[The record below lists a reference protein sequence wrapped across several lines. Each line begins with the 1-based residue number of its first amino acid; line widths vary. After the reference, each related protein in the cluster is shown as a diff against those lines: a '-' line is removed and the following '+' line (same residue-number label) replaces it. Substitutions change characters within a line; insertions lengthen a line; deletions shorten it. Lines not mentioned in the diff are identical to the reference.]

1 MMDNAKLKLSSAFSK
16 QTHSK
21 LFVYNA
27 PENLKW
33 SWSLRNLDPDKD
45 YYFHNQNRAKPKIG
59 DVALVR
65 IDKISNHTK
74 LMTARSERL
83 RLHHRDIIVGVFGN
97 RYATDAFEAEV
108 QGLDSLHLLT
118 NAGMIGTVLSR
129 NQKVKFPTQVTFLG
143 YLTDEKSQTLNIKQD
158 LFPAE
163 VADHQQ
169 QNVVLVVGSG
179 MNSGKTATAAKL
191 VKALLKNGLRVAA
204 CKLTGSVSPGDL
216 FEYHSTSAQDIRDFS
231 DYGFPSTYL
240 SRRQELIGLF
250 YTMLADTARSKP
262 DVVVMEIAD
271 GVLQRETRM
280 LLQAPEIRRNTCGV
294 MLTATC
300 AGSAL
305 FGVSKIESYGQR
317 VMGVSGVITNSPL
330 YVKEFK
336 DNSTMPIAASWGDGG
351 ELAKLVVGQ
360 MRRAA

>member
-1 MMDNAKLKLSSAFSK
+1 MKNTQLIQNTTFFE
-16 QTHSK
+16 QTHFK
-21 LFVYNA
+21 LLVYNA
-27 PENLKW
+27 PERLKW
-33 SWSLRNLDPDKD
+33 SWSLRNLDPGQR
-45 YYFHNQNRAKPKIG
+45 YYFLHQNRTKPKIG
-59 DVALVR
+59 DVVLVR
-65 IDKISNHTK
+65 IDKINNHTK

-83 RLHHRDIIVGVFGN
+83 RLHHNDIIVGVFGN
-97 RYATDAFEAEV
+97 RYATDAFEAQV
-108 QGLDSLHLLT
+108 RGLDPLHLLT
-118 NAGMIGTVLSR
+118 NAGMIGTVTSKSR
-129 NQKVKFPTQVTFLG
+129 KVKPPTQVTFLG
-143 YLTDEKSQTLNIKQD
+143 YLGDETGRNVNIKQD

-163 VADHQQ
+163 VADYQQ

-179 MNSGKTATAAKL
+179 MNSGKTATAANL
-191 VKALLKNGLRVAA
+191 VKALLNKGLRVAA

-240 SRRQELIGLF
+240 SERQELIGLF
-250 YTMLADTARSKP
+250 YTMLADTARSNP

-305 FGVSKIESYGQR
+305 FGVSKIELYGQR
-317 VMGVSGVITNSPL
+317 VIGVSGVITNSPL
-330 YVKEFK
+330 YVEEFQS
-336 DNSTMPIAASWGDGG
+336 NSQLPIAASWGDGS
-351 ELAKLVVGQ
+351 ELAELVVGQ